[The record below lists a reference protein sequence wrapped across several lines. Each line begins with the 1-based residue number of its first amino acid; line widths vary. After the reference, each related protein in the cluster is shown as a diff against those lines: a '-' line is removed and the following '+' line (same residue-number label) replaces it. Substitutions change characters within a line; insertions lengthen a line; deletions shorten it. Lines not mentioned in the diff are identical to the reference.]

1 MSILSVEN
9 LTKSYG
15 DKVLFKDISFTIADK
30 QRIGLLGVNGTGK
43 STLLK
48 IIAGIETAE
57 NGQVTHANKF
67 QIEYLPQH
75 PALDGQLTILDQI
88 YYGDSPLMKVLR
100 DYEQAANELGNDP
113 NDTGK
118 QNELSFMQQKMDR
131 LNAWDASSMAKTI
144 LTRLG
149 IENFSQPVKELSE
162 GQKKRVAIA
171 KALVQPADLLVL
183 DEPTN
188 HLDNDIIEWLERFLS
203 QYQGALL
210 VITHDRYFLNRVT
223 NRILELD
230 QGKLYTY
237 EGNYEAFLAGK
248 AQREEQKISAERKRQ
263 NLLRKEL
270 AWLRRGAKARSTKQK
285 ARVQQVH
292 QIQEQKVDLRGE
304 EVEFVVGSQRLGK
317 KVVELKGVTKEYGGV
332 RLLSDFD
339 YRIGPG
345 ERVGIIGPNGAG
357 KTTLLNIMAGL
368 IEPDRGVVEIGQTVK
383 VGYYTQDY
391 VDMDLNLR
399 LIEYIREGADNV
411 KTADGQWIT
420 AEKMLETFI
429 FPRAQQWTYIQKL
442 SGGERR
448 RLYLLRILMEEPNV
462 LFLDEPTNDL
472 DTETLAV
479 LEDYLEQFPGV
490 VITVSH
496 DRFFLD
502 RVVDHVIAFENNGII
517 SQFEGNYTEYLEIR
531 KQEQENK
538 SANKKNQKKN
548 NLPTSINKQRPR
560 KLSYK
565 EQREWDEIEDKITSL
580 EQRKSE
586 LQKDI
591 TLAGSDYERAQEL
604 YKEQQQVDE
613 ELDQSLERWTE
624 LSLLIEKIAQRTQ

>member
-9 LTKSYG
+9 LTKAYG
-15 DKVLFKDISFTIADK
+15 EKVLFDDISFTIADK
-30 QRIGLLGVNGTGK
+30 QRIGLIGVNGTGK

-48 IIAGIETAE
+48 IIVGIETAE
-57 NGQVTHANKF
+57 KGKVTHANRF

-75 PALDGQLTILDQI
+75 PMLDSELTVLDQI
-88 YYGDSPLMKVLR
+88 YYGENPLMKVLR
-100 DYEQAANELGNDP
+100 DYEQAANELENDP

-131 LNAWDASSMAKTI
+131 LNAWDASSVAKTI

-188 HLDNDIIEWLERFLS
+188 HLDNEIIEWLERFLT
-203 QYQGALL
+203 QYQGSLL

-230 QGKLYTY
+230 QGKLYGY
-237 EGNYEAFLAGK
+237 EGNYEAYLAGK
-248 AQREEQKISAERKRQ
+248 AQREEQTITAEKKRQ

-292 QIQEQKVDLRGE
+292 QLQEKEVDMYKEKL
-304 EVEFVVGSQRLGK
+304 EFAIGSERLGK
-317 KVVELKGVTKEYGGV
+317 KVVELEGIAKEFGDKK
-332 RLLSDFD
+332 LINDFS
-339 YRIGPG
+339 YQIGPS
-345 ERVGIIGPNGAG
+345 ERLGIIGPNGAG
-357 KTTLLNIMAGL
+357 KTTLLNIMAGF
-368 IEPDRGVVEIGQTVK
+368 IEPDAGVVEVGQTVK

-391 VDMDLNLR
+391 VDMDLDLR
-399 LIEYIREGADNV
+399 VIEYIREGADNV
-411 KTADGQWIT
+411 KTADGQWVT
-420 AEKMLETFI
+420 AEQMLERFL
-429 FPRAQQWTYIQKL
+429 FPRSQQWAYIQKL

-448 RLYLLRILMEEPNV
+448 RLYLLRILMEQPNV

-472 DTETLAV
+472 DTETLSV

-502 RVVDHVIAFENNGII
+502 RVVDHLIAFENGGVI
-517 SQFEGNYTEYLEIR
+517 SQFEGNYTEYLELR
-531 KQEQENK
+531 KQEKEEK
-538 SANKKNQKKN
+538 LANKKDQKKSV
-548 NLPTSINKQRPR
+548 PTYLNKERPR

-565 EQREWDEIEDKITSL
+565 EQREWDEIEDKIFSL
-580 EQRKSE
+580 EQRKNQ
-586 LQKDI
+586 LQADI
-591 TLAGSDYERAQEL
+591 FLAGSDYERAQEL

-613 ELDQSLERWTE
+613 ELDQSMERWTE
-624 LSLLIEKIAQRTQ
+624 LSLLIEEIEQRTQ

>member
-15 DKVLFKDISFTIADK
+15 DKVLFEDISFTIADK
-30 QRIGLLGVNGTGK
+30 QRIGLIGVNGTGK

-48 IIAGIETAE
+48 IIVGIETAE

-75 PALDGQLTILDQI
+75 PMLDGQLTVLDQI
-88 YYGDSPLMKVLR
+88 YYGENPLMKVLR
-100 DYEQAANELGNDP
+100 AYEQAANELENDP

-285 ARVQQVH
+285 ARVQQVR

-345 ERVGIIGPNGAG
+345 ERLGIIGPNGAG

-383 VGYYTQDY
+383 IGYYTQDY
-391 VDMDLNLR
+391 VDMDLDLR
-399 LIEYIREGADNV
+399 VIEYIREGADNV

-420 AEKMLETFI
+420 AEKMLETFL

-502 RVVDHVIAFENNGII
+502 RVVDHVIAFENNGVIR
-517 SQFEGNYTEYLEIR
+517 QFEGNYTEYLEIR

>member
-1 MSILSVEN
+1 
-9 LTKSYG
+9 
-15 DKVLFKDISFTIADK
+15 
-30 QRIGLLGVNGTGK
+30 
-43 STLLK
+43 
-48 IIAGIETAE
+48 
-57 NGQVTHANKF
+57 
-67 QIEYLPQH
+67 
-75 PALDGQLTILDQI
+75 
-88 YYGDSPLMKVLR
+88 
-100 DYEQAANELGNDP
+100 
-113 NDTGK
+113 
-118 QNELSFMQQKMDR
+118 
-131 LNAWDASSMAKTI
+131 
-144 LTRLG
+144 
-149 IENFSQPVKELSE
+149 
-162 GQKKRVAIA
+162 
-171 KALVQPADLLVL
+171 
-183 DEPTN
+183 
-188 HLDNDIIEWLERFLS
+188 
-203 QYQGALL
+203 
-210 VITHDRYFLNRVT
+210 
-223 NRILELD
+223 
-230 QGKLYTY
+230 
-237 EGNYEAFLAGK
+237 
-248 AQREEQKISAERKRQ
+248 
-263 NLLRKEL
+263 
-270 AWLRRGAKARSTKQK
+270 
-285 ARVQQVH
+285 
-292 QIQEQKVDLRGE
+292 
-304 EVEFVVGSQRLGK
+304 
-317 KVVELKGVTKEYGGV
+317 
-332 RLLSDFD
+332 
-339 YRIGPG
+339 
-345 ERVGIIGPNGAG
+345 
-357 KTTLLNIMAGL
+357 MAGL

-383 VGYYTQDY
+383 IGYYTQDY
-391 VDMDLNLR
+391 VDMDLDLR
-399 LIEYIREGADNV
+399 VVEYIREGADNV

-420 AEKMLETFI
+420 AEKMLETFL

-502 RVVDHVIAFENNGII
+502 RVVDHVIAFENNGVIR
-517 SQFEGNYTEYLEIR
+517 QFEGNYTEYLEIR

>member
-15 DKVLFKDISFTIADK
+15 DKVLFEDISFTIADK
-30 QRIGLLGVNGTGK
+30 QRIGLIGVNGTGK

-48 IIAGIETAE
+48 IIVGIETAE

-75 PALDGQLTILDQI
+75 PMLDGQLTVLDQI
-88 YYGDSPLMKVLR
+88 YYGENPLMKVLR
-100 DYEQAANELGNDP
+100 AYEQAANELENDP

-285 ARVQQVH
+285 ARVQQVR

-420 AEKMLETFI
+420 AEKMLETFL

>member
-15 DKVLFKDISFTIADK
+15 DKVLFEDISFTIADK
-30 QRIGLLGVNGTGK
+30 QRIGLIGVNGTGK

-48 IIAGIETAE
+48 IIVGIETAE

-75 PALDGQLTILDQI
+75 PMLDGQLTVLDQI
-88 YYGDSPLMKVLR
+88 YYGENPLMKVLR
-100 DYEQAANELGNDP
+100 AYEQAANELENDP

-285 ARVQQVH
+285 ARVQQVR

-345 ERVGIIGPNGAG
+345 ERLGIIGPNGAG

-383 VGYYTQDY
+383 IGYYTQDY
-391 VDMDLNLR
+391 VDMDLDLR
-399 LIEYIREGADNV
+399 VVEYIREGADNV

-420 AEKMLETFI
+420 AEKMLETFL

-502 RVVDHVIAFENNGII
+502 RVVDHVIAFENNGVIR
-517 SQFEGNYTEYLEIR
+517 QFEGNYTEYLEIR

>member
-15 DKVLFKDISFTIADK
+15 DKVLFEDISFTIADK
-30 QRIGLLGVNGTGK
+30 QRIGLIGVNGTGK

-48 IIAGIETAE
+48 IIVGIETAE

-75 PALDGQLTILDQI
+75 PMLDGQLTVLDQI
-88 YYGDSPLMKVLR
+88 YYGENPLMKVLR
-100 DYEQAANELGNDP
+100 AYEQAANELENDP

-304 EVEFVVGSQRLGK
+304 EVEFVVGSKRLGK

-383 VGYYTQDY
+383 IGYYTQDY
-391 VDMDLNLR
+391 VDMDLDLR
-399 LIEYIREGADNV
+399 VVEYIREGADNV

-420 AEKMLETFI
+420 AEKMLETFL

-502 RVVDHVIAFENNGII
+502 RVVDHVIAFENNGVIR
-517 SQFEGNYTEYLEIR
+517 QFEGNYTEYLEIR

>member
-1 MSILSVEN
+1 VSILSVEN

-30 QRIGLLGVNGTGK
+30 QRIGLIGVNGTGK

-48 IIAGIETAE
+48 IIVGIETAE

-75 PALDGQLTILDQI
+75 PMLDGQLTVLDQI
-88 YYGDSPLMKVLR
+88 YYGENPLMKVLR
-100 DYEQAANELGNDP
+100 AYEQAANELENDP

-285 ARVQQVH
+285 ARVQQVR

-304 EVEFVVGSQRLGK
+304 EVEFVVGSKRLGK

-383 VGYYTQDY
+383 IGYYTQDY
-391 VDMDLNLR
+391 VDMDLDLR
-399 LIEYIREGADNV
+399 VVEYIREGADNV

-420 AEKMLETFI
+420 AEKMLETFL